1 MLETILTLS
10 DTINY
15 TFYEKID
22 VFKNHNPYF
31 AQVSTVTLL
40 KSSLADFFLLFLPIA
55 FYSLRMIP
63 ETTFP
68 KLQCKLD

>member
-1 MLETILTLS
+1 MAQNILLIFSVMLETILTLS

-40 KSSLADFFLLFLPIA
+40 KSSLADFFLLFFA
-55 FYSLRMIP
+55 NSF
-63 ETTFP
+63 
-68 KLQCKLD
+68 LQLAYDS